1 MQEITPH
8 KILNPIIR
16 IVSSNKI
23 LILGLMTCIEKDLH
37 FSCEYLIGDK
47 LDPSVKADIVIF
59 DLSSGF
65 LESIRLIKL
74 YKNKQPDSKV
84 IVFSKY
90 DELIYAKS
98 CISSGAHA
106 FIEDRSESSSL
117 IRAIQDVLDG
127 KAYLT
132 ESAKSFIIEN
142 MFREEELQS
151 LTKRETE
158 VVICLGSGKTCKECA
173 LQLLCSHKT
182 INVHRANIKAKLKIK
197 SNMSFIKYCYD
208 QYK

>member
-1 MQEITPH
+1 
-8 KILNPIIR
+8 LDFSFL
-16 IVSSNKI
+16 VS
-23 LILGLMTCIEKDLH
+23 E
-37 FSCEYLIGDK
+37 K
-47 LDPSVKADIVIF
+47 LDPEFRADIVIF
-59 DLSSGF
+59 DLHAEF

-90 DELIYAKS
+90 DELIYAKA
-98 CISSGAHA
+98 CMRSGAHA
-106 FIEDRSESSSL
+106 FIEDRAEISSL

-127 KAYLT
+127 KAYLS
-132 ESAKSFIIEN
+132 ESTKSFIIEN
-142 MFREEELQS
+142 MFKEEELQS

-158 VVICLGSGKTCKECA
+158 VVSCLGSGKTVKECA
-173 LQLLCSHKT
+173 LELSCSHKT
-182 INVHRANIKAKLKIK
+182 INVHRANIKAKLNIK

>member
-1 MQEITPH
+1 MQDITTH

-16 IVSSNKI
+16 IVSSNRI
-23 LILGLMTCIEKDLH
+23 LTLGLMTCLEKDLH
-37 FSCEYLIGDK
+37 LDCSFLIGEK
-47 LDPSVKADIVIF
+47 LDPTIKADIVIL
-59 DLSSGF
+59 DLHAGF
-65 LESIRLIKL
+65 LENIRLIKL

-84 IVFSKY
+84 IVFLKY
-90 DELIYAKS
+90 DELIYAKA

-106 FIEDRSESSSL
+106 FIEDKAEISSL
-117 IRAIQDVLDG
+117 IRAIEDVLDG

-142 MFREEELQS
+142 MFKEEELQA

-173 LQLLCSHKT
+173 LELLCSHKT
-182 INVHRANIKAKLKIK
+182 INVHRANIKAKLNIK